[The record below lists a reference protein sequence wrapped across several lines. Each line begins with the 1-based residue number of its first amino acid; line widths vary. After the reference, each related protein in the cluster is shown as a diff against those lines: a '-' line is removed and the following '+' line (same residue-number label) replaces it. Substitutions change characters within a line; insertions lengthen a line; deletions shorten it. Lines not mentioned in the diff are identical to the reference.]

1 MRRWNTI
8 VTSSLLLAALASA
21 CADEGAPVS
30 DPATEQ
36 TSAAVNALAGSGAPE
51 LGRCGQIDEF
61 PIPAVSQGTIFPG
74 AMVSGAD
81 GELWFTT
88 GLAFLARMSPADQK
102 VSLVPIPTAVQ
113 NIAAGPDGNIWFT
126 TGGGLSVDHL
136 THLPG
141 GVREIALPDLGFA
154 GALTAGREG
163 DIWVLGFNDI
173 ARVTVGGRV
182 TLYPIVD
189 SVGGSS
195 GDPIVVGGDGNVW
208 YARPV
213 LTTRFIH
220 RLNRDGTVSDF
231 QVPATGTITD
241 LATGPDGAI
250 WFTTQ
255 GPGPGDNSIGRITL
269 RGVASTV
276 VQLPDNDATG
286 YQTPTN
292 MPLELTEGP
301 DRNMYFTT
309 YFVVPLNYIGQ
320 VTVGGHLTRFDIPTA
335 GAASFGITTGS
346 DGNVWF
352 TENFNQKVGRLDL
365 ASCRHRRR

>member
-1 MRRWNTI
+1 MRRCNTI
-8 VTSSLLLAALASA
+8 VTSSLLLATLASA
-21 CADEGAPVS
+21 CADEAAPA
-30 DPATEQ
+30 PASGQ
-36 TSAAVNALAGSGAPE
+36 TGAAVNALIGPGAP
-51 LGRCGQIDEF
+51 GREPCGQIDEF
-61 PIPAVSQGTIFPG
+61 PIPTVSQGTIFPG
-74 AMVSGAD
+74 AMVPGAD
-81 GELWFTT
+81 GDLWFTT
-88 GLAFLARMSPADQK
+88 GLPLLARMSLADES
-102 VSLVPIPTAVQ
+102 VTLVPIPTTVQ
-113 NIAAGPDGNIWFT
+113 NLALGPDGNVWFT
-126 TGGGLSVDHL
+126 TGAGLSVDHL
-136 THLPG
+136 THSG
-141 GVREIALPDLGFA
+141 GNVREIALPDLGFA

-163 DIWVLGFNDI
+163 DIWVLGFDDI

-182 TLYPIVD
+182 TLFPIVLTA
-189 SVGGSS
+189 GASS
-195 GDPIVVGGDGNVW
+195 GDPIVVGADGNVW

-231 QVPATGTITD
+231 QVAATGTITD

-286 YQTPTN
+286 YSTPTN
-292 MPLELTEGP
+292 MPLEITEGP
-301 DRNMYFTT
+301 DRRMYFTT

-320 VTVGGHLTRFDIPTA
+320 VTVGGQLTRFDIPTA
-335 GAASFGITTGS
+335 GAASFGITAGA
-346 DGNVWF
+346 DGNIWF

-365 ASCRHRRR
+365 ASCRHGRR